1 MRDRILRFMAGRY
14 GTDQLNRFLSV
25 AALAAL
31 LLNLF
36 LRVGLLWLL
45 ALALLGLLYYRTLSR
60 DHAKRRAENARYLQ
74 VRARVLAP
82 FANLRDRWRMRKD
95 YVFFRCPACRAMLR
109 LPRGK
114 GKLRVTCRK
123 CGNAVERKS

>member
-25 AALAAL
+25 AALAVL

-74 VRARVLAP
+74 VRA
-82 FANLRDRWRMRKD
+82 
-95 YVFFRCPACRAMLR
+95 
-109 LPRGK
+109 
-114 GKLRVTCRK
+114 
-123 CGNAVERKS
+123 

>member
-1 MRDRILRFMAGRY
+1 MRDRIRRFMAGRY

-25 AALAAL
+25 AALAVL

-36 LRVGLLWLL
+36 LRLGLLWLL
-45 ALALLGLLYYRTLSR
+45 ALALLGFLYYRTLSR

-74 VRARVLAP
+74 LRSRVLEP
-82 FANLRDRWRMRKD
+82 FTQLRDRWQQRKD

-109 LPRGK
+109 VPRGK

-123 CGNAVERKS
+123 CGNAFERKS